1 MLNKIC
7 DLLEKTGNIRRSSYL
22 WNAINAMLSALQS
35 PVILMVMTRTNGVYD
50 AGVFSIAFAVA
61 SLMLYVGLYG
71 LRRFQA
77 SNIHEKYSFQEYQ
90 AMRFVTCGAMIVA
103 SGAYCVYGIGF
114 KGYGPEKAAVVF
126 LMCMLKLVQAYTD
139 VIHGNMQQKDRL
151 DVATKCSSI
160 RYVLE
165 VLGLIAALAVTHN
178 LLLSSIVCVAVSVI
192 GMMLTTV
199 NAGRRYCTSYRPSIS
214 RGKFRTLLIDGFP
227 IFISLFLNM
236 YISNAPKYAI
246 DAYLTE
252 EIQAVYNIIFMPAF
266 MVMLIANFIFNPI
279 LTSYAEL
286 WLSGTREA
294 FRELNRRIRQQ
305 LLLVLGLT
313 VLGLAVAWT
322 IGIPILSWIFGV
334 DLHAYRTEL
343 CIVMIGG
350 GALAYATFFSTVV
363 TIIREQNFLLVCYGI
378 AALAAFV
385 LSGIL
390 VRNHGILGAA
400 TLYAVIMTILAVL
413 LAVLTFKKLSDAR
426 RNLQNA

>member
-1 MLNKIC
+1 M
-7 DLLEKTGNIRRSSYL
+7 
-22 WNAINAMLSALQS
+22 
-35 PVILMVMTRTNGVYD
+35 
-50 AGVFSIAFAVA
+50 
-61 SLMLYVGLYG
+61 
-71 LRRFQA
+71 
-77 SNIHEKYSFQEYQ
+77 
-90 AMRFVTCGAMIVA
+90 
-103 SGAYCVYGIGF
+103 
-114 KGYGPEKAAVVF
+114 
-126 LMCMLKLVQAYTD
+126 
-139 VIHGNMQQKDRL
+139 
-151 DVATKCSSI
+151 ATKCSSI
-160 RYVLE
+160 RYILE